1 MNSEQQQTI
10 HAMRDAGYLV
20 IVWSPKE
27 LNGVDVS
34 HIEDVLI
41 ERGNDLIEAAQ
52 LAGSRYQYDEPET
65 ESGEDLAQFYGPSA
79 R

>member
-52 LAGSRYQYDEPET
+52 FATDDSR
-65 ESGEDLAQFYGPSA
+65 SYGPHHQDEDQFFGPSC
-79 R
+79 RI